1 MDRVLASVSSLL
13 TPGGQGGD
21 CDVADLQTFASASSS
36 LAAMLADCDVAGL
49 QTLSFAVVF
58 LTVMLLVCRLCV
70 WQQFFGCHVG

>member
-36 LAAMLADCDVAGL
+36 LAAVLADCDVVGL
-49 QTLSFAVVF
+49 QTFV
-58 LTVMLLVCRLCV
+58 LLLC
-70 WQQFFGCHVG
+70 F